1 MSKMA
6 FLYQN
11 FVNDAFMII
20 LMLIFWYEDFFHP
33 QQSYKTVRIKIKS
46 QFEITIQN
54 YVPAL
59 VTNGLQSNK
68 NYQSNLYKI
77 YCYI

>member
-1 MSKMA
+1 MKT
-6 FLYQN
+6 FFIHNNHIKL
-11 FVNDAFMII
+11 FV
-20 LMLIFWYEDFFHP
+20 LKL
-33 QQSYKTVRIKIKS
+33 KS

-77 YCYI
+77 YIVTYE